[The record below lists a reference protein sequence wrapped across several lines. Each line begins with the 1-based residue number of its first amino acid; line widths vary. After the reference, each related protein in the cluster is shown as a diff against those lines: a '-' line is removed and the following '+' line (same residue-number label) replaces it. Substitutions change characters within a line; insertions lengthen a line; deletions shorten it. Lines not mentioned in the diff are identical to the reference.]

1 LFSAGGD
8 RRQDPTNLV
17 AEHGRPVER
26 VAALETKNNM
36 KTKQQRMLYPLE
48 ESTPLAQ
55 RALWAIM
62 DHKRM

>member
-1 LFSAGGD
+1 
-8 RRQDPTNLV
+8 V